1 MNMKKLRIK
10 KSKHY
15 NNDVL
20 EEFERL
26 MDRDKSNDIIDY
38 NWLKKNKRIY
48 DEIMYDFFNRR
59 IKDLFSDY
67 IVRMNDSNDE
77 DEKLFIEGLNKKIEI
92 RKMF

>member
-1 MNMKKLRIK
+1 MKKLKRK
-10 KSKHY
+10 KSEFY
-15 NNDVL
+15 NNGVL
-20 EEFERL
+20 EKFELL
-26 MDRDKSNDIIDY
+26 MNRDKSNDIIDY

-77 DEKLFIEGLNKKIEI
+77 DEKLFIEGLNKKIKI

>member
-1 MNMKKLRIK
+1 MKKLKRK
-10 KSKHY
+10 KNEFY
-15 NNDVL
+15 NNGVL
-20 EEFERL
+20 EKFELL
-26 MDRDKSNDIIDY
+26 MNRDKSNDIIDY

-77 DEKLFIEGLNKKIEI
+77 DEKLFIEGLNRKIEI

>member
-1 MNMKKLRIK
+1 MKKLKRK
-10 KSKHY
+10 KNEFY
-15 NNDVL
+15 NNGVL
-20 EEFERL
+20 EKFELL
-26 MDRDKSNDIIDY
+26 MNRDKSNDIIDY

-48 DEIMYDFFNRR
+48 DEIMIDFFNRR

-77 DEKLFIEGLNKKIEI
+77 DEKLFIEGLNRKIEI

>member
-1 MNMKKLRIK
+1 MKKLKRK
-10 KSKHY
+10 KSEFY
-15 NNDVL
+15 NNGVL
-20 EEFERL
+20 EKFELL
-26 MDRDKSNDIIDY
+26 MKRDKSNDIIDY

-48 DEIMYDFFNRR
+48 DEIMIDFFNRR

-77 DEKLFIEGLNKKIEI
+77 DEKLFIEGLNRKIEI

>member
-1 MNMKKLRIK
+1 MKKLKRK
-10 KSKHY
+10 KSEFY
-15 NNDVL
+15 NNGVL
-20 EEFERL
+20 EKFELL
-26 MDRDKSNDIIDY
+26 MNRDKSNDIIDY

>member
-1 MNMKKLRIK
+1 MKKLERK
-10 KSKHY
+10 KSKFY

-20 EEFERL
+20 EKFDIL
-26 MDRDKSNDIIDY
+26 MSRDKSNDIIDY

-77 DEKLFIEGLNKKIEI
+77 DEKLFIEGLNRKIEI

>member
-1 MNMKKLRIK
+1 MKNQK
-10 KSKHY
+10 
-15 NNDVL
+15 VL
-20 EEFERL
+20 EDFEKGL
-26 MDRDKSNDIIDY
+26 LRDKSNDVIDY
-38 NWLKKNKRIY
+38 NFLKNNKRLY

-67 IVRMNDSNDE
+67 LDRMNCEE

>member
-1 MNMKKLRIK
+1 MKKLKRK
-10 KSKHY
+10 KSEFY
-15 NNDVL
+15 NNGVL
-20 EEFERL
+20 EKFELL
-26 MDRDKSNDIIDY
+26 MNRDKSNDIIDY

-48 DEIMYDFFNRR
+48 DEIMIDFFNRR

-77 DEKLFIEGLNKKIEI
+77 DEKLFIEGLNRKIEI

>member
-1 MNMKKLRIK
+1 MEINIDRIK
-10 KSKHY
+10 SKFY
-15 NNDVL
+15 NNGVL
-20 EEFERL
+20 EKFELL
-26 MDRDKSNDIIDY
+26 MNRDKSNDIIDY

-67 IVRMNDSNDE
+67 IIRMNDSNDE

>member
-1 MNMKKLRIK
+1 MKKLERK
-10 KSKHY
+10 KSKFY

-20 EEFERL
+20 EKFDIL
-26 MDRDKSNDIIDY
+26 MSRDKSNDIIDY

-59 IKDLFSDY
+59 IKDLFSSYLD
-67 IVRMNDSNDE
+67 RMNDSNDE
-77 DEKLFIEGLNKKIEI
+77 DEKLFIEGLNKKIKI

>member
-1 MNMKKLRIK
+1 MKKLKRK
-10 KSKHY
+10 KSEFY
-15 NNDVL
+15 NNGVL
-20 EEFERL
+20 EKFELL
-26 MDRDKSNDIIDY
+26 MKRDKSNDIIDY